1 MLSYHQNIQKRLRG
15 MIWANIDNS
24 WYKSESGDLPNN
36 YPGRTMEYIRD
47 TRKVDFSDYNLA

>member
-1 MLSYHQNIQKRLRG
+1 